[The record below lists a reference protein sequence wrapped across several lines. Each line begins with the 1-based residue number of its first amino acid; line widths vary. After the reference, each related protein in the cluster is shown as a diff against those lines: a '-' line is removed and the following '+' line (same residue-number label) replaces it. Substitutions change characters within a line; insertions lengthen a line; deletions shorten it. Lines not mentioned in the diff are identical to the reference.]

1 MAPRSAALQPSR
13 HRILSRKDTVHN
25 TVRPVD
31 DMSTANRRRVR
42 HEENLLPPCSAQ
54 ADVDAQ
60 PQTRGYSQRIW
71 PSQRSTKSMLIISS
85 SLAHHRSLSVQS
97 RAWACLLYWHWDSID
112 GDACTVSGVEKE
124 VTVLGSH
131 A

>member
-85 SLAHHRSLSVQS
+85 SSQPFGAVARVGVPFILA
-97 RAWACLLYWHWDSID
+97 
-112 GDACTVSGVEKE
+112 
-124 VTVLGSH
+124 LGLNRWRCMYSEWR
-131 A
+131 